1 MDSLVHV
8 SVVIDL
14 RDDIVN
20 HASRSVRTDRPLP
33 VRRPATSAV
42 VPPRP
47 GSGQAGGSDAA
58 AGAEGRSLPRA
69 TIQAHTAMNPIATAS
84 PPATASIT

>member
-8 SVVIDL
+8 TGVIDL

-33 VRRPATSAV
+33 MRRPATAAV
-42 VPPRP
+42 CLRAR
-47 GSGQAGGSDAA
+47 GWGQARGSEAV

-69 TIQAHTAMNPIATAS
+69 TIQAHTAMNPTATAR
-84 PPATASIT
+84 PPAAASIT